1 MSDDSP
7 LGNIRE
13 QLDASEGTDDDASDR
28 DAAPA
33 ERPEGTAS
41 EGETADEERGP
52 AFPFAESKQRPMY
65 PHADR
70 WEQLEDAKFEME
82 TYLRAH
88 GVKDVEGREIDDAIL
103 TYAIRNPE
111 AVAELVLESR
121 GRPDDPDG

>member
-13 QLDASEGTDDDASDR
+13 QLDASEEADDAPER
-28 DAAPA
+28 DADPA
-33 ERPEGTAS
+33 EESEGTEA
-41 EGETADEERGP
+41 EGGADDEEGGP

-103 TYAIRNPE
+103 TYAVRNPE

-121 GRPDDPDG
+121 GRSDDPDE

>member
-13 QLDASEGTDDDASDR
+13 QLDASGEADDDAPER
-28 DAAPA
+28 DANPA
-33 ERPEGTAS
+33 EGPEE
-41 EGETADEERGP
+41 EGTADEEEGP

-121 GRPDDPDG
+121 GCPDDSDG